1 MNNWIF
7 AILMLGVAIML
18 SMIATFFKQIFR
30 LLKRRKKKDPVWITV
45 TNAEYLDRG
54 FDKVDG
60 QKAKKEHV

>member
-30 LLKRRKKKDPVWITV
+30 LLKRRKKKEPVWITV
-45 TNAEYLDRG
+45 TNAEYLDRD
-54 FDKVDG
+54 FDKVEG

>member
-18 SMIATFFKQIFR
+18 SMIATFLKQIFR
-30 LLKRRKKKDPVWITV
+30 LLKRRKKKEPVWITV
-45 TNAEYLDRG
+45 TNAEYLDRD
-54 FDKVDG
+54 FDKVEG

>member
-30 LLKRRKKKDPVWITV
+30 LLKRRKKKEPVWITV

-54 FDKVDG
+54 FDKVEG
-60 QKAKKEHV
+60 QKVKKEHV

>member
-30 LLKRRKKKDPVWITV
+30 LLKRRKKKEPVWITV

-54 FDKVDG
+54 FDKVES

>member
-30 LLKRRKKKDPVWITV
+30 LLKRRKKKEPVWITV

-54 FDKVDG
+54 FEKVDG

>member
-7 AILMLGVAIML
+7 AFLMLGVAIML

-30 LLKRRKKKDPVWITV
+30 LLKRRKKKEPVWITV
-45 TNAEYLDRG
+45 INAEYLDRG
-54 FDKVDG
+54 FDKVEG

>member
-7 AILMLGVAIML
+7 AFLMLGVAIML

-30 LLKRRKKKDPVWITV
+30 LLKRRKKKEPVWITV

-54 FDKVDG
+54 FDKVEG
-60 QKAKKEHV
+60 QKDKKEHV

>member
-30 LLKRRKKKDPVWITV
+30 MLKRRKKKEPVWITV

-54 FDKVDG
+54 FYRSGNKKV
-60 QKAKKEHV
+60 KKEHD

>member
-18 SMIATFFKQIFR
+18 SMIATFFKQIFKV
-30 LLKRRKKKDPVWITV
+30 LKRRKKKEPVWITV

-54 FDKVDG
+54 FDKVEG
-60 QKAKKEHV
+60 QKDKKERV

>member
-7 AILMLGVAIML
+7 AFLMLGVAVML

-30 LLKRRKKKDPVWITV
+30 LLKRRKKKEPVWITV

-54 FDKVDG
+54 FDKVEG
-60 QKAKKEHV
+60 QKDKKEHV

>member
-7 AILMLGVAIML
+7 AFLMLGVAVML

-30 LLKRRKKKDPVWITV
+30 LLKRRKKKEPVWITV

-54 FDKVDG
+54 FDKVEG
-60 QKAKKEHV
+60 QKDKK

>member
-30 LLKRRKKKDPVWITV
+30 LLKRRKKKEPVWITV

-54 FDKVDG
+54 FDKVEG

>member
-30 LLKRRKKKDPVWITV
+30 LLKRRKKKEPVWITV

-54 FDKVDG
+54 FDKVEG
-60 QKAKKEHV
+60 QKDKKEHV

>member
-30 LLKRRKKKDPVWITV
+30 LLKRRKKKEPVWITV

>member
-45 TNAEYLDRG
+45 TNAEYLDRS
-54 FDKVDG
+54 FYKVKG
-60 QKAKKEHV
+60 QKDKKEHV